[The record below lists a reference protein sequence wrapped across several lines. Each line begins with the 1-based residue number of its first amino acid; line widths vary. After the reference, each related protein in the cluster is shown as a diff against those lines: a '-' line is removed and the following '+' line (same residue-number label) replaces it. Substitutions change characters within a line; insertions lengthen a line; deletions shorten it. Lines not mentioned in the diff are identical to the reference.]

1 MPKIR
6 KKTSKRPTLRKQYSV
21 QKKVKDHHKKIK
33 KEAKKLTKMGM
44 QPKKLKKSPGLPNL
58 YPFKE
63 EMMDQLER
71 KQNMDKEKEEM
82 LKILRDAKKTLPS
95 GSL

>member
-33 KEAKKLTKMGM
+33 KEAKKL
-44 QPKKLKKSPGLPNL
+44 KKIG
-58 YPFKE
+58 
-63 EMMDQLER
+63 
-71 KQNMDKEKEEM
+71 
-82 LKILRDAKKTLPS
+82 I
-95 GSL
+95 

>member
-33 KEAKKLTKMGM
+33 KQAKKLNKIGIT
-44 QPKKLKKSPGLPNL
+44 PKKLRKEPGLPNL
-58 YPFKE
+58 FPHKE
-63 EMMDQLER
+63 AMIDALEA
-71 KQNMDKEKEEM
+71 KQNMDKQLAE
-82 LKILRDAKKTLPS
+82 
-95 GSL
+95 